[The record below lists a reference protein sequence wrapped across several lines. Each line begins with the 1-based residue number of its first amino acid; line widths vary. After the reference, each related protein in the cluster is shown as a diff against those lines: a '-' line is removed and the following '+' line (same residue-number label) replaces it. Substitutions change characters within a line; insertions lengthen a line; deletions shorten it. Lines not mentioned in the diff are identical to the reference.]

1 MNNTN
6 VKVISNNGLST
17 LKPLAQETGIPLK
30 ELQALDFHE
39 FWVRYGA
46 YAKRK
51 FRTKEIFR

>member
-1 MNNTN
+1 